1 MVSIAIPVL
10 HRKGGSGIQDP
21 VHAIAALE
29 YDGKFY
35 ETVDIPEVLE
45 KYGLPSKI
53 TADMAGEH
61 LEYLKSDGGAG
72 YEFTASQTDIELYQ
86 YAPSACDGVYV
97 LRGGDAWYVALFC
110 NFFQFDSNTSVEL
123 TELYR
128 VYGIDSADDIQSITE
143 MGNSNNREIGKPVTD
158 RQEIAE
164 FYDMTVALWSYGNDD
179 FQKQM
184 FGGYPDEET
193 QMQAHT
199 AFADDRR
206 NLRIKTTDGLRF
218 FISFHPSFDWI
229 NGGGTMS
236 YFKIDEQMH
245 AWIDRNLN

>member
-1 MVSIAIPVL
+1 MNRKDLYNGFNEVDDDILERSETASKSKKKPMWLKWGAIAACLCLVVSIAIPAL
-10 HRKGGSGIQDP
+10 HHKGGSGIQDP

-29 YDGKFY
+29 YNGKFY

-72 YEFTASQTDIELYQ
+72 YECTASQTDIELYQ

-97 LRGGDAWYVALFC
+97 LRDGDAWYAALFC
-110 NFFQFDSNTSVEL
+110 NFHQFDSNTSVEL

-158 RQEIAE
+158 RQEIA
-164 FYDMTVALWSYGNDD
+164 
-179 FQKQM
+179 
-184 FGGYPDEET
+184 
-193 QMQAHT
+193 
-199 AFADDRR
+199 
-206 NLRIKTTDGLRF
+206 
-218 FISFHPSFDWI
+218 
-229 NGGGTMS
+229 
-236 YFKIDEQMH
+236 
-245 AWIDRNLN
+245 

>member
-1 MVSIAIPVL
+1 
-10 HRKGGSGIQDP
+10 
-21 VHAIAALE
+21 
-29 YDGKFY
+29 
-35 ETVDIPEVLE
+35 
-45 KYGLPSKI
+45 
-53 TADMAGEH
+53 
-61 LEYLKSDGGAG
+61 
-72 YEFTASQTDIELYQ
+72 
-86 YAPSACDGVYV
+86 
-97 LRGGDAWYVALFC
+97 
-110 NFFQFDSNTSVEL
+110 
-123 TELYR
+123 
-128 VYGIDSADDIQSITE
+128 
-143 MGNSNNREIGKPVTD
+143 
-158 RQEIAE
+158 
-164 FYDMTVALWSYGNDD
+164 
-179 FQKQM
+179 M

>member
-10 HRKGGSGIQDP
+10 HHKGGSGIQDP

-29 YDGKFY
+29 YNGKFY

-61 LEYLKSDGGAG
+61 FEYLKSDGGAG
-72 YEFTASQTDIELYQ
+72 YECTASQTDIELYQ

-97 LRGGDAWYVALFC
+97 LRDGDAWYAALFC
-110 NFFQFDSNTSVEL
+110 NFYQFDSNTSDEL

-143 MGNSNNREIGKPVTD
+143 MGQQQQQRD
-158 RQEIAE
+158 RKAC
-164 FYDMTVALWSYGNDD
+164 YRLSGNC
-179 FQKQM
+179 
-184 FGGYPDEET
+184 GV
-193 QMQAHT
+193 
-199 AFADDRR
+199 
-206 NLRIKTTDGLRF
+206 L
-218 FISFHPSFDWI
+218 
-229 NGGGTMS
+229 
-236 YFKIDEQMH
+236 
-245 AWIDRNLN
+245 